1 MPVPEGQKLVMCAF
15 IKIQHHNV
23 TDGQQKWYRARLTR
37 DQGVSHAASTVIDGQ
52 AYMLGRSLFLLK
64 NRILARV
71 LPNLNRSG

>member
-37 DQGVSHAASTVIDGQ
+37 DQGVSHAASTE
-52 AYMLGRSLFLLK
+52 SLTAK
-64 NRILARV
+64 PICLAV
-71 LPNLNRSG
+71 LCFYSKTGF